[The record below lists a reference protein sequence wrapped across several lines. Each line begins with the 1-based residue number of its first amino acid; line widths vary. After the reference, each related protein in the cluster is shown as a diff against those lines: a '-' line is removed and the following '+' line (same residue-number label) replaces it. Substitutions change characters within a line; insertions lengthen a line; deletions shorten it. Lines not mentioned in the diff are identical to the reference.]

1 LHLEREGYENILTAE
16 NGQKAI
22 EILNQGDNIKNVSLI
37 LCDIKMPNVNGM
49 DAVDEFKKIVPDTP
63 VIIVTGYED
72 SEIEAYMNKKGIK
85 GYLVKPVEKQ
95 KLITCVNR
103 VLADG

>member
-1 LHLEREGYENILTAE
+1 LHLKREGYENILTAE
-16 NGQKAI
+16 NGQKVI
-22 EILNQGDNIKNVSLI
+22 EILNQGDNIKTVSLI

-49 DAVDEFKKIVPDTP
+49 DAVDKFKKIVPNTP

-95 KLITCVNR
+95 KLITCVNK
-103 VLADG
+103 VIADG